1 MNEKQLPEL
10 KKLSKETP
18 RRNQSTRDDVVK
30 KEMTPEQ
37 IKNFREYQRKFIDV
51 TYRQYSIRFRSDRD
65 ADIIAYIDDSNNIP
79 NLTNYIR
86 RKILEDLYKG
96 DPREKDINGRPI
108 EVVEEGDKEADR
120 NSLATKALIGKG
132 L

>member
-1 MNEKQLPEL
+1 MNENQLPEL

-86 RKILEDLYKG
+86 RKILEDLYKD

>member
-86 RKILEDLYKG
+86 RKILEDLYKD

>member
-86 RKILEDLYKG
+86 RKILEDLYKD
-96 DPREKDINGRPI
+96 DPREKDINGRPV

>member
-18 RRNQSTRDDVVK
+18 RRNQSTRDNVAK

-86 RKILEDLYKG
+86 RKILEDLYK
-96 DPREKDINGRPI
+96 DDSREKDINGRPI
-108 EVVEEGDKEADR
+108 EVAEEGDKEADR
-120 NSLATKALIGKG
+120 KSLATKALIGKG

>member
-79 NLTNYIR
+79 NLTNYQKEDSR
-86 RKILEDLYKG
+86 R
-96 DPREKDINGRPI
+96 
-108 EVVEEGDKEADR
+108 
-120 NSLATKALIGKG
+120 SLQG
-132 L
+132 